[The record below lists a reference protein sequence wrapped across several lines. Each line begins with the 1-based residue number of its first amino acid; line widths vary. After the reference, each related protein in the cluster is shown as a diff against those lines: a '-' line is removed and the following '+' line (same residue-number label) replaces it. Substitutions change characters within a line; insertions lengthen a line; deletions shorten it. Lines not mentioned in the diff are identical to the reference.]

1 MMRLDTSRGL
11 HWIGHPGALS
21 WIVDRGEE
29 SVEDNIDVRVST
41 SMGGGVRARVQ
52 RVRPLRSWS
61 LQIPNAHADEVR
73 HLRSLITSTLGSYQL
88 ITSHAQVS
96 NVLTP
101 ERAEM
106 MSLITPSAGLG
117 LAGGWPIAPESGGGW
132 TTGTR
137 VNPAANGGAQG
148 IVRVGPA
155 PVPPVWTGRPVTVS
169 MMLATQ
175 RLAGCYIILDWL
187 DAAGAQVGSGIV
199 GNTVTGMDALRRST
213 VTAVPPWGA
222 VSCRIGA
229 AYAEVISQPQ
239 VTWTDAPIEEWSP
252 GEGADRVVVTGSSR
266 QTDMAVPDDYALRRS
281 THSFTLLETGPSW

>member
-1 MMRLDTSRGL
+1 MSLDMSRGL
-11 HWIGHPGALS
+11 HWIGHPGALG

-29 SVEDNIDVRVST
+29 SVEDQIDARTKT
-41 SMGGGVRARVQ
+41 SMGGGVRARVS

-61 LQIPNAHADEVR
+61 LQIPDAHADEVA
-73 HLRSLITSTLGSYQL
+73 HLRSLATSTLGPYQL
-88 ITSHAQVS
+88 VTAHAQVS

-117 LAGGWPIAPESGGGW
+117 LAGGWPIASESGGGW
-132 TTGTR
+132 TTSGR

-148 IVRVGPA
+148 VVRVGPA
-155 PVPPVWTGRPVTVS
+155 PTPPWHTGRKVTVS
-169 MMLATQ
+169 ALLGTS
-175 RLAGCYIILDWL
+175 RAGGAYVVLDWL
-187 DAAGAQVGSGIV
+187 DAAGAQIGTGVA
-199 GNTVTGMDALRRST
+199 GNAVTGMDALRRST

-222 VSCRIGA
+222 VACRIGIV
-229 AYAEVISQPQ
+229 YAEVISRPQ
-239 VTWTDAPIEEWSP
+239 VTWTDAPVEEWSP

-266 QTDMAVPDDYALRRS
+266 QTSMAVPDNYALRRS